1 MMNLPEVPYHDWA
14 EICPGRDIVSP
25 SYMMAKVMP
34 GVEFEHGGLYMN
46 DGNAKEN
53 NIKAARSLMQQS
65 LSVLEEA
72 GTDRSEY
79 IKCTIIELIALARKF
94 AGDGKWSNIH
104 LIDLVLSAAKNGS
117 SRTLKKEFQKVI
129 NLF

>member
-1 MMNLPEVPYHDWA
+1 
-14 EICPGRDIVSP
+14 
-25 SYMMAKVMP
+25 MMAKVMP

-79 IKCTIIELIALARKF
+79 IKCTIIELIAMARKF
-94 AGDGKWSNIH
+94 AEDGEWSRSNIH